1 MFIIPLLNFGISRK
15 NKNKVFKTIVL
26 YWKKLIVQ
34 VIVSL
39 YLKMCI
45 FWFYVF
51 IMNLYENDVY
61 SS

>member
-1 MFIIPLLNFGISRK
+1 MFIIPLLNFGISPK

-26 YWKKLIVQ
+26 YWKKLTVQ